1 MINSL
6 GAGGAERVMNALL
19 HAAPSRDWEVH
30 LALLDQEAEHR
41 IPPSHVRVHQLDC
54 GMRLLPSVLRTKRLV
69 QRLKPD
75 VVVSFLVRA
84 NIAAVVAART
94 NGVPVVISERAHLST
109 HIAGRHKSYR
119 RFVATLLPRLFY
131 PRATRIIACSD
142 GVRSDL
148 LKRFGVRSA
157 RCRSIPNPVDLEL
170 IRRDAEQPP
179 ERLLPKRFMISV
191 GRLVETKGFGE
202 LIDAYALARPDIS
215 LCILG
220 EGPERSKLEAR
231 IRALGIEDRVQLLGY
246 ARNPFAILAKADFY
260 ISASHCEGFPNA
272 LAEAMSVGLP
282 VISTDC
288 PSGPA
293 EILAGVESADA
304 QDLIEAQYGML
315 TPVRNVEA
323 LAKAIRRMSAEEI
336 RDHYAAQSLIRIE
349 DFSKDRI
356 LARYWNAF
364 AELPISGMSAG
375 QQPSSMAPPA

>member
-1 MINSL
+1 
-6 GAGGAERVMNALL
+6 
-19 HAAPSRDWEVH
+19 
-30 LALLDQEAEHR
+30 
-41 IPPSHVRVHQLDC
+41 
-54 GMRLLPSVLRTKRLV
+54 
-69 QRLKPD
+69 
-75 VVVSFLVRA
+75 
-84 NIAAVVAART
+84 
-94 NGVPVVISERAHLST
+94 
-109 HIAGRHKSYR
+109 
-119 RFVATLLPRLFY
+119 
-131 PRATRIIACSD
+131 
-142 GVRSDL
+142 
-148 LKRFGVRSA
+148 
-157 RCRSIPNPVDLEL
+157 
-170 IRRDAEQPP
+170 
-179 ERLLPKRFMISV
+179 MISV